1 MPAENKRQW
10 YEKWF
15 DSHYYHILYKNRNNE
30 EAERFLNNLAKN
42 IIPNQNS
49 SIMDLA
55 CGKGR
60 HSKYLSSLGHNVKG
74 VDLSP
79 QSIAYA
85 KQYENH
91 NLEFSVHDMRNN
103 FGMKDFDHILN
114 LFTSFGYFE
123 NEKDNILVLKNVHR
137 ALKKQGTLII
147 DFMNALKAIETMV
160 EKEEKEI
167 DGIKFHIKRW
177 VDGLYIKKQIKILD
191 QDKEFVFEERV
202 QALKLEHFKTYFE
215 KAKLKLI
222 RTFGDYDLNEFDEKS
237 SNRLIILAEI
247 AQ

>member
-85 KQYENH
+85 KTIRKPQ
-91 NLEFSVHDMRNN
+91 
-103 FGMKDFDHILN
+103 FGI
-114 LFTSFGYFE
+114 
-123 NEKDNILVLKNVHR
+123 
-137 ALKKQGTLII
+137 
-147 DFMNALKAIETMV
+147 
-160 EKEEKEI
+160 
-167 DGIKFHIKRW
+167 
-177 VDGLYIKKQIKILD
+177 
-191 QDKEFVFEERV
+191 
-202 QALKLEHFKTYFE
+202 
-215 KAKLKLI
+215 
-222 RTFGDYDLNEFDEKS
+222 
-237 SNRLIILAEI
+237 
-247 AQ
+247 

>member
-1 MPAENKRQW
+1 MSAEINKQW
-10 YEKWF
+10 YEEWF
-15 DSHYYHILYKNRNNE
+15 DSNYYHILYKNRNTH
-30 EAERFLNNLAKN
+30 EAAQFLEKLREV
-42 IIPNQNS
+42 IIPNKNS
-49 SIMDLA
+49 HVMDLA
-55 CGKGR
+55 CGRGR
-60 HSKYLSSLGHNVKG
+60 HARYLSGMGYIVTG
-74 VDLSP
+74 VDLSS

-85 KQYENH
+85 KQFENQ
-91 NLEFSVHDMRNN
+91 NLKFHVHDMRND
-103 FGMKDFDHILN
+103 FGRLNFDHVLN

-123 NEKDNILVLKNVHR
+123 NENDNLLVLKNVHR
-137 ALKKQGTLII
+137 ALKKQGTIII

-237 SNRLIILAEI
+237 SNRLILLAEI
-247 AQ
+247 A